1 MNEIVTRIY
10 ELMAKSGI
18 SKVCLADKIGV
29 SRNTIQYWKKANAYP
44 SLNVIEKICEV
55 FNITV
60 EQFFCGMGNKNGENA
75 EEKFLDGWRMLS
87 DLEKSVIERV
97 IIAFKAAKAVQND

>member
-1 MNEIVTRIY
+1 MNILVARIY

-29 SRNTIQYWKKANAYP
+29 SRNTIQYWKKADAYP
-44 SLNVIEKICEV
+44 ALPVIEKICDV

-60 EQFFCGMGNKNGENA
+60 EQFFSGMGNETDKSA
-75 EEKFLDGWRMLS
+75 EEKFLDEWRMLN
-87 DLEKSVIERV
+87 DAEKLAVKNCME
-97 IIAFKAAKAVQND
+97 AFKFDKAVQND